1 MSRTSSLRHV
11 VSDTPDAALLKAQN
25 QVTLIDHTTPDRV
38 SAATSEDGLSDAERV
53 ATRVDTNSTEAL
65 FPKISRSSVQKSV
78 RHQVNRQKYR
88 RYQQHRYS
96 DGPAL
101 PDDEI
106 APTQQEGQEAT
117 PIQKGYLE
125 RGKARAKRA
134 LNRKRTLGR
143 GDEEDSV
150 IDILYENQRGAFFF
164 GVPMFS
170 SSSLLNFDP
179 RPWQNAAFRTS
190 ASDIRNAQVPDPSW
204 IWDWKSWY
212 VDMSRDVDE
221 EGWEYSFSFQK
232 GVAWHG
238 NHPWFHSFVR
248 RRRWLRKRI
257 RKDTSHKT
265 KERGHELTADYFTIH
280 PKTLRGPS
288 PTGSLPYSAMRARGF
303 QNDDINVQDAD
314 IADIGTLI
322 LMLRKSAVDREKLVA
337 VRKFVNQGGDELF
350 YLSDRM
356 SDIMSLFIY
365 QSSRRQ
371 LLAELIQ
378 HFDTSTARKESLSGH
393 MHSDEE
399 SKKLHEAAVKQ
410 ANNLSKA
417 VEAADEQVKRLE
429 YWSDIKSMARHG
441 ETLHATDNDHWN
453 QTKWQGLDPASPGHD
468 EEAFR
473 SKQCHTEPA
482 PDLHK
487 HAEPD
492 GRHNEQHSNDTDT
505 SGYVTAATSASKDK
519 SLNKTTSRTE
529 SDGEVYVTA
538 PETLTVDPVNRSYRG
553 KGKGKA
559 RASGVDGVLEED
571 SEGEAHAE
579 AAAEEAQETQGDE
592 PVFKDAKEVQSIPPT
607 TPMDDEEPSQESHYH
622 KDDSDGHLVE
632 IVKPK
637 AINADY
643 DESPVL

>member
-11 VSDTPDAALLKAQN
+11 HSDTPDAALLKAQN
-25 QVTLIDHTTPDRV
+25 QVTLIDHTTPDRI

-65 FPKISRSSVQKSV
+65 FPKISRSSMQKSV
-78 RHQVNRQKYR
+78 RDQVNRQKYR

-101 PDDEI
+101 PDDEN
-106 APTQQEGQEAT
+106 APAQQEGQEAT

-143 GDEEDSV
+143 GEEEDSV

-280 PKTLRGPS
+280 PTILRGPS
-288 PTGSLPYSAMRARGF
+288 PNGSLTYSAMRARGF
-303 QNDDINVQDAD
+303 QNEDVNVQDAD

-378 HFDTSTARKESLSGH
+378 HFDSSNARKESLSGH

-399 SKKLHEAAVKQ
+399 SKKQHEIAVKQ
-410 ANNLSKA
+410 ANNLSRA

-441 ETLHATDNDHWN
+441 ETMHATDNDHWN
-453 QTKWQGLDPASPGHD
+453 ETKWQGLDPASPGHD

-473 SKQCHTEPA
+473 SKQRHTEPA

-487 HAEPD
+487 HPEHD
-492 GRHNEQHSNDTDT
+492 DRRTEQHSNDTDT
-505 SGYVTAATSASKDK
+505 SGYVTAATSTSKAK
-519 SLNKTTSRTE
+519 SLSKTTSRTE

-538 PETLTVDPVNRSYRG
+538 PETLNVEPVNRSFRG

-571 SEGEAHAE
+571 FEGEAHAE
-579 AAAEEAQETQGDE
+579 AAAEEAQEDE
-592 PVFKDAKEVQSIPPT
+592 PVFKDAKEVQSIPPD
-607 TPMDDEEPSQESHYH
+607 TPLDDDDPSQESVPD
-622 KDDSDGHLVE
+622 KDESDGPIVE
-632 IVKPK
+632 IVEPK

-643 DESPVL
+643 DESPVI

>member
-1 MSRTSSLRHV
+1 MSRSSSLRHV

-53 ATRVDTNSTEAL
+53 ATRVDTNSSDAL
-65 FPKISRSSVQKSV
+65 FQKISRSSLQQSV

-96 DGPAL
+96 DGPPL
-101 PDDEI
+101 PDDEN
-106 APTQQEGQEAT
+106 APLQQEGQEAS
-117 PIQKGYLE
+117 PIQRGYLE

-164 GVPMFS
+164 GIPMFS

-280 PKTLRGPS
+280 PKTLRNPS
-288 PTGSLPYSAMRARGF
+288 PSGSLTYSALRARGF
-303 QNDDINVQDAD
+303 QNEDISVEDVD

-322 LMLRKSAVDREKLVA
+322 LILRKSAVDREKLVA

-399 SKKLHEAAVKQ
+399 SKKQHEAAVKQ
-410 ANNLSKA
+410 ANNLSRA
-417 VEAADEQVKRLE
+417 VEAADGQVKRLE

-441 ETLHATDNDHWN
+441 ETAHATDNNHWN
-453 QTKWQGLDPASPGHD
+453 QTKWQGLDPASPSHE

-473 SKQCHTEPA
+473 SKQSHTEPA
-482 PDLHK
+482 PALHN
-487 HAEPD
+487 HAEHD
-492 GRHNEQHSNDTDT
+492 DRRAEQHSNETDA
-505 SGYVTAATSASKDK
+505 SGYATPATSASKAKTLDK
-519 SLNKTTSRTE
+519 VTSRTE

-538 PETLTVDPVNRSYRG
+538 PETPSAEPVNGSFRG

-559 RASGVDGVLEED
+559 RDPGVDGVLEED

-579 AAAEEAQETQGDE
+579 AVAEEEAQDGDS
-592 PVFKDAKEVQSIPPT
+592 VFKDAKEVQSIPPD
-607 TPMDDEEPSQESHYH
+607 TPLEDKFPRPSSTDG
-622 KDDSDGHLVE
+622 DDSDSNETIVE
-632 IVKPK
+632 IVEPK

-643 DESPVL
+643 DESPML

>member
-1 MSRTSSLRHV
+1 MSRSSSLRHV
-11 VSDTPDAALLKAQN
+11 VSDTPDAATLKAQN
-25 QVTLIDHTTPDRV
+25 QVTLIDHTTPERV

-53 ATRVDTNSTEAL
+53 ATRVDTASTEPL
-65 FPKISRSSVQKSV
+65 YNKLSRTSLQNSV

-96 DGPAL
+96 DGPPA
-101 PDDEI
+101 PDDEN
-106 APTQQEGQEAT
+106 APTQQEGQEASAA
-117 PIQKGYLE
+117 QRGYLE

-143 GDEEDSV
+143 GDEQDSV

-179 RPWQNAAFRTS
+179 RPWQNSAFRTS

-248 RRRWLRKRI
+248 RRRWLRKRV

-280 PKTLRGPS
+280 PKTLRNPS
-288 PTGSLPYSAMRARGF
+288 PNGSLSYSALRARGF
-303 QNDDINVQDAD
+303 QNDDVNVQDVD

-322 LMLRKSAVDREKLVA
+322 LMLRKAAVDREKLVA

-350 YLSDRM
+350 YLSERM

-378 HFDTSTARKESLSGH
+378 HFDKSNARRHSLSDH
-393 MHSDEE
+393 MLSDEE
-399 SKKLHEAAVKQ
+399 SKKQHEAAVKQ
-410 ANNLSKA
+410 ANNLSRA
-417 VEAADEQVKRLE
+417 VEAADDQVKRLE

-441 ETLHATDNDHWN
+441 ETAHATDNNHWD

-473 SKQCHTEPA
+473 SKQAHTEPA

-487 HAEPD
+487 HAEHEE
-492 GRHNEQHSNDTDT
+492 RRTEQHSNDTDT
-505 SGYVTAATSASKDK
+505 SGYVTAATSASKAN
-519 SLNKTTSRTE
+519 SLKIKDPIRTD
-529 SDGEVYVTA
+529 SDGDIYVTA
-538 PETLTVDPVNRSYRG
+538 PETLSGEPVRRTRSLG

-559 RASGVDGVLEED
+559 PAVDGVLEED

-579 AAAEEAQETQGDE
+579 AVAEGVKDDE
-592 PVFKDAKEVQSIPPT
+592 SIFKDAKEVQSIAPD
-607 TPMDDEEPSQESHYH
+607 TPLDDETSRHASEDEGDVETP
-622 KDDSDGHLVE
+622 KVE
-632 IVKPK
+632 IVEPK

-643 DESPVL
+643 DESPVI

>member
-11 VSDTPDAALLKAQN
+11 VSNTPDAALLKAQN

-53 ATRVDTNSTEAL
+53 ATRVDTNSSEAL

-101 PDDEI
+101 PDDEN
-106 APTQQEGQEAT
+106 APAQQEGQET
-117 PIQKGYLE
+117 SQIQKGYLE

-143 GDEEDSV
+143 GEEEDSV

-248 RRRWLRKRI
+248 RRRWLRKRV

-265 KERGHELTADYFTIH
+265 KERGHELNPDYFTIH
-280 PKTLRGPS
+280 PKILRGPS
-288 PTGSLPYSAMRARGF
+288 PNGSLTYSALRARGF

-314 IADIGTLI
+314 IANIGTLI

-399 SKKLHEAAVKQ
+399 SKQQHEAAVKQ
-410 ANNLSKA
+410 ANNLSRA

-441 ETLHATDNDHWN
+441 ETMHATDNDHWN
-453 QTKWQGLDPASPGHD
+453 ETKWQGLDPASPGHD

-487 HAEPD
+487 HAEHD
-492 GRHNEQHSNDTDT
+492 SRRDEQYSNDTDA
-505 SGYVTAATSASKDK
+505 SGYVTAATSASRAK

-538 PETLTVDPVNRSYRG
+538 PETLTVEPVNRSFKG

-559 RASGVDGVLEED
+559 RAASVDGVLEED

-579 AAAEEAQETQGDE
+579 AAAEEAQEEE
-592 PVFKDAKEVQSIPPT
+592 PVFKDAKEVQSIPPD
-607 TPMDDEEPSQESHYH
+607 TPLDDEDEPSHESGPD
-622 KDDSDGHLVE
+622 KDNSDGHIVE
-632 IVKPK
+632 IVEPK

>member
-1 MSRTSSLRHV
+1 MSRSSSLRHV

-25 QVTLIDHTTPDRV
+25 QVTLIDHTTPDRI
-38 SAATSEDGLSDAERV
+38 SATTSEDGLSDAERA
-53 ATRVDTNSTEAL
+53 ATRVDTNSSEAL
-65 FPKISRSSVQKSV
+65 FPKISRTSLQNSV

-96 DGPAL
+96 DGPAP
-101 PDDEI
+101 PDDEN
-106 APTQQEGQEAT
+106 APAQQEGQEAS
-117 PIQKGYLE
+117 PIQRGYLE
-125 RGKARAKRA
+125 RGKARAKKV

-143 GDEEDSV
+143 GDAEDSV

-164 GVPMFS
+164 GIPMFS

-204 IWDWKSWY
+204 VWDWKSWY

-248 RRRWLRKRI
+248 RRRWLRKRV

-280 PKTLRGPS
+280 PKIVRGPS
-288 PTGSLPYSAMRARGF
+288 YNSSLAYSAMRARGF
-303 QNDDINVQDAD
+303 QKDDLDDQDVD

-322 LMLRKSAVDREKLVA
+322 LILRKSAVDREKLVA
-337 VRKFVNQGGDELF
+337 VRKFVDQGGDELF
-350 YLSDRM
+350 YLSERM

-399 SKKLHEAAVKQ
+399 SKKQHEAAVKQ
-410 ANNLSKA
+410 ANNLSRA
-417 VEAADEQVKRLE
+417 VEAADAQVKRLE

-441 ETLHATDNDHWN
+441 ETAHATDNNHWN
-453 QTKWQGLDPASPGHD
+453 PTKWQGLDPASPSHE

-473 SKQCHTEPA
+473 SKQSHTEPA
-482 PDLHK
+482 PALHN
-487 HAEPD
+487 HAEHGNRRD
-492 GRHNEQHSNDTDT
+492 EQQSTETDA
-505 SGYVTAATSASKDK
+505 SGYATPATSASKVKGLDK
-519 SLNKTTSRTE
+519 VASRTE

-538 PETLTVDPVNRSYRG
+538 PETPSAEPLNRSFKG
-553 KGKGKA
+553 KGKGKV
-559 RASGVDGVLEED
+559 RAHGVDGVLEED

-579 AAAEEAQETQGDE
+579 AVAEEEAQDGDSI
-592 PVFKDAKEVQSIPPT
+592 FKDAKEVQSIPPD
-607 TPMDDEEPSQESHYH
+607 TPLDDKFPRPSS
-622 KDDSDGHLVE
+622 SDGESSSGTITE
-632 IVKPK
+632 IVEPK

-643 DESPVL
+643 DESPML

>member
-11 VSDTPDAALLKAQN
+11 VSNTPDAALLKAQN

-53 ATRVDTNSTEAL
+53 ATRVDTNSSEAL

-101 PDDEI
+101 PDDEN
-106 APTQQEGQEAT
+106 APAQQEGQET
-117 PIQKGYLE
+117 SQIQKGYLE

-143 GDEEDSV
+143 GEEEDSV

-248 RRRWLRKRI
+248 RRRWLRKRV

-265 KERGHELTADYFTIH
+265 KERGHELNADYFTIH
-280 PKTLRGPS
+280 PKILRGPS
-288 PTGSLPYSAMRARGF
+288 PNGSLTYSALRARGF

-314 IADIGTLI
+314 IANIGTLI

-337 VRKFVNQGGDELF
+337 VRKFVDQGGDELF

-399 SKKLHEAAVKQ
+399 SKQQHEAAVKQ
-410 ANNLSKA
+410 ANNLSRA

-441 ETLHATDNDHWN
+441 ETMHATDNDHWN
-453 QTKWQGLDPASPGHD
+453 ETKWQGLDPASPGHD

-487 HAEPD
+487 HAEHD
-492 GRHNEQHSNDTDT
+492 SRRDEQHSNDTDA
-505 SGYVTAATSASKDK
+505 SGYVTAATSASRAK

-538 PETLTVDPVNRSYRG
+538 PETLTVEPVNRSFKG

-559 RASGVDGVLEED
+559 RAASVDGVLEED

-579 AAAEEAQETQGDE
+579 AAAEEAQEEE
-592 PVFKDAKEVQSIPPT
+592 PVFKDAKEVQSIPPD
-607 TPMDDEEPSQESHYH
+607 TPLDDEDEPSHESGPD
-622 KDDSDGHLVE
+622 KDNSDGHIVE
-632 IVKPK
+632 IVEPK